1 MLTILSAGLIKLY
14 GILSILAERWPVVRE
29 ILCCHLRTTSE

>member
-1 MLTILSAGLIKLY
+1 MLTILSAGLIKVIWDTQYSGRAL
-14 GILSILAERWPVVRE
+14 PVVRE